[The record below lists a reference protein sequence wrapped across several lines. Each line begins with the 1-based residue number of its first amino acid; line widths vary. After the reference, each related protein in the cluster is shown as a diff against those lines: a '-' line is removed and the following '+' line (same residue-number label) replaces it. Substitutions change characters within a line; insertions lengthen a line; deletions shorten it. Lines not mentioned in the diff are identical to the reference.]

1 METDGAKLLA
11 TIKPKSKGKRPPIA
25 GSLPHDKL
33 LIPLALNP
41 PFYFSCNDAF
51 GGDADAARAL
61 RTARRRQVQNQETAA
76 G

>member
-33 LIPLALNP
+33 LIPTLSIHP
-41 PFYFSCNDAF
+41 PP
-51 GGDADAARAL
+51 L
-61 RTARRRQVQNQETAA
+61 LQ
-76 G
+76 